1 MLVSRCYE
9 GRVLDTYGYEGG
21 GKQLRKMGVI
31 FGDSLPGQKARIKLA
46 LALTKSNYDV
56 ERIRQI
62 FEDGLYKYTT
72 K

>member
-1 MLVSRCYE
+1 
-9 GRVLDTYGYEGG
+9 
-21 GKQLRKMGVI
+21 MGVI